1 VSKAGGWSALR
12 AITTADKEAAM
23 TEFLP
28 DERLVLEPCDIFL
41 TKGTGPIS
49 GAIRF
54 FTRGFGES
62 RTQVNHVGILVEG
75 GSVHSALAVEALTK
89 VKRHPLGRYARK
101 PRTDV
106 AVFRPINLTDD
117 EKATIVAK
125 ANDYVGRK
133 YGVLKIATHLADW
146 CLLGAYAFRRLT
158 DDDNYPICSWVVAHA
173 YLAADKDFDV
183 EASAASPDDI
193 WDFVTDSD
201 NDDKYVQVRALKPIP
216 PRLAT

>member
-1 VSKAGGWSALR
+1 
-12 AITTADKEAAM
+12 M
-23 TEFLP
+23 TVLTP
-28 DERLVLEPCDIFL
+28 DEQLVLEPCDIFL
-41 TKGTGPIS
+41 TKGRGPIS
-49 GAIRF
+49 WAIRF
-54 FTRGFGES
+54 FTRGVGES
-62 RTQVNHVGILVEG
+62 RTHVNHVGIIVDA
-75 GSVHSALAVEALTK
+75 GSVHSAMAVEALTK
-89 VKRHPLGRYARK
+89 VKRHRLARYARK

-117 EKATIVAK
+117 EKATIVDK

-158 DDDNYPICSWVVAHA
+158 NSHNYPICSWVVAHA

-193 WDFVTDSD
+193 WDFVTDDD
-201 NDDKYVQVRALKPIP
+201 NADKYVQVRDLKPILP
-216 PRLAT
+216 HLP